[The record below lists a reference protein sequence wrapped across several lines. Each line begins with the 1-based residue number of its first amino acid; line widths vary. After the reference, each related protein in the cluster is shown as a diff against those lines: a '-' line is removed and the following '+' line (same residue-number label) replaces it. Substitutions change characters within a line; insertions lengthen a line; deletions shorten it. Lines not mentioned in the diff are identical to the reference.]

1 MKMFLLLLL
10 LIPFTINAYGTSA
23 TSAILMDTD
32 SGRII
37 YGSNINNVRSV
48 ASISKIMTA
57 IVAIES
63 GKLDEI
69 VVVGEEIN
77 TAYGSGIYIKVG
89 EELTLRDLVYGLM
102 LRSGNDAALAIANFV
117 GGSVD
122 NFVVIMNNYAKT
134 IGMKNTTFNN
144 PSGLDQEKG
153 NYSTAYDM
161 ALLTKYA
168 MQNKEF
174 KTIVGTKKYELKTNL
189 NYYLWDNKNK
199 LLSSYKYATG
209 GKTGFTNK
217 AKRTLVTT
225 ASKNN
230 VNLVA
235 VTLNDGND
243 FQEHKNL
250 FEEAF
255 NEYKSYKILA
265 KDKINILGE
274 TYYKDYDFYLNEDF
288 YYAMKKDETNS
299 ILIRFELKKIK
310 NYQSNA
316 NVGKV
321 YVYFKDKQIYE
332 NNVYLK
338 ASSKKNIFKKV
349 FDYLW

>member
-1 MKMFLLLLL
+1 MKKILLFLLLL
-10 LIPFTINAYGTSA
+10 PVTINAYGASA

-37 YGSNINNVRSV
+37 YQKDIHNVRSV

-69 VVVGEEIN
+69 VIIGDEIN
-77 TAYGSGIYIKVG
+77 SAYGSGIYIKVG

-102 LRSGNDAALAIANFV
+102 LRSGNDAALAIAHFV

-122 NFVVIMNNYAKT
+122 NFVNLMNNQAKQ
-134 IGMKNTTFNN
+134 IGMTQTTFNN

-168 MQNKEF
+168 MQNPEF

-189 NYYLWDNKNK
+189 NYYLWNNKNK
-199 LLSSYKYATG
+199 LLTTYKYATG
-209 GKTGFTNK
+209 GKTGFTTK

-225 ASKNN
+225 ASRNN

-243 FQEHKNL
+243 FEDHKNL

-255 NEYKSYKILA
+255 NEYRGYKILS
-265 KDKINILGE
+265 KGKVKILGE
-274 TYYKDYDFYLNEDF
+274 NYYKDSEFYLNEDF
-288 YYAMKKDETNS
+288 YYAMKKEELNN
-299 ILIRFELKKIK
+299 ILIKFELQK
-310 NYQSNA
+310 NSNYT
-316 NVGKV
+316 NNDVVGKV
-321 YVYFKDKQIYE
+321 YVYLKEEKIYE
-332 NNVYLK
+332 NKVYIK
-338 ASSKKNIFKKV
+338 KVSKKNVIKKV
-349 FDYLW
+349 FGYLW

>member
-1 MKMFLLLLL
+1 MKKFLLLLL

-122 NFVVIMNNYAKT
+122 DFVVLMNNYAKT

-243 FQEHKNL
+243 FQDHKNL

-265 KDKINILGE
+265 KDKIKILGE

-288 YYAMKKDETNS
+288 YYAMKKDEKNS

>member
-1 MKMFLLLLL
+1 MKKILLFLLLL
-10 LIPFTINAYGTSA
+10 PVTINAYGTSA

-37 YGSNINNVRSV
+37 YQKDIHNVRSV

-69 VVVGEEIN
+69 VIIGEEIN
-77 TAYGSGIYIKVG
+77 SAYGSGIYIKVG

-102 LRSGNDAALAIANFV
+102 LRSGNDAALAIAHFV

-122 NFVVIMNNYAKT
+122 NFVNLMNNQAKQ
-134 IGMKNTTFNN
+134 IGMTQTTFNN

-168 MQNKEF
+168 MQNPEF

-189 NYYLWDNKNK
+189 NYYLWNNKNK
-199 LLSSYKYATG
+199 LLTTYKYATG
-209 GKTGFTNK
+209 GKTGFTTK

-243 FQEHKNL
+243 FEDHKNL

-255 NEYKSYKILA
+255 NEYRGYKILS
-265 KDKINILGE
+265 KGKVKILGE
-274 TYYKDYDFYLNEDF
+274 NYYKDSEFYLNEDF
-288 YYAMKKDETNS
+288 YYAMKKEELNN
-299 ILIRFELKKIK
+299 ILIKFELQK
-310 NYQSNA
+310 NSNYT
-316 NVGKV
+316 NNDVVGKV
-321 YVYFKDKQIYE
+321 YVYLKEEKIYE
-332 NNVYLK
+332 NKVYIK
-338 ASSKKNIFKKV
+338 KVSKKNVIKKV
-349 FDYLW
+349 LGYLW

>member
-1 MKMFLLLLL
+1 MKKILLFLLLL
-10 LIPFTINAYGTSA
+10 PVTINAYGTSA

-37 YGSNINNVRSV
+37 YQKDIHNVRSV

-69 VVVGEEIN
+69 VIIGDEIN
-77 TAYGSGIYIKVG
+77 LAYGSGIYIKVG

-102 LRSGNDAALAIANFV
+102 LRSGNDAALAIAHFV

-122 NFVVIMNNYAKT
+122 NFVNLMNNQAKQ
-134 IGMKNTTFNN
+134 IGMTQTTFNN

-168 MQNKEF
+168 MQNPEF

-189 NYYLWDNKNK
+189 NYYLWNNKNK
-199 LLSSYKYATG
+199 LLTTYKYATG
-209 GKTGFTNK
+209 GKTGFTTK

-243 FQEHKNL
+243 FEDHKNL

-255 NEYKSYKILA
+255 NEYRGYKILS
-265 KDKINILGE
+265 KGKVKILGE
-274 TYYKDYDFYLNEDF
+274 NYYKDSEFYLNEDF
-288 YYAMKKDETNS
+288 YYAMKKEELNN
-299 ILIRFELKKIK
+299 ILIKFELQK
-310 NYQSNA
+310 NSNYT
-316 NVGKV
+316 NNDVVGKV
-321 YVYFKDKQIYE
+321 YVYLKEEKIYE
-332 NNVYLK
+332 NKVYIK
-338 ASSKKNIFKKV
+338 KVSKKNVIKKV
-349 FDYLW
+349 LGYLW